1 MEWGREKDDSSNENQ
16 RVVIQIKVARH
27 CTSKY
32 DWCSLQSKKGK
43 KRVGHAQNWWVGT
56 VMLEHF
62 NPLSHNYLMFP
73 KKARWKK

>member
-43 KRVGHAQNWWVGT
+43 KKSWACSELVSRYSNVGT
-56 VMLEHF
+56 L
-62 NPLSHNYLMFP
+62 
-73 KKARWKK
+73 